1 MEPASRSDDE
11 PSRESSLERPKS
23 MSRDSES
30 ASPIQPRPKGGSGA
44 RALAFD
50 LGALLLLFAV
60 VCGPFLRHVYRSV
73 IPGGWD
79 GVPHYA
85 IADIYAHKLFPAI
98 GGWVDEYFGGMPYP
112 NFYPPVFYLIVAAL
126 TKLGL
131 STKTAFLAVQ
141 TTASAAVPLLTYLC
155 ARRLASR
162 GGESTSSAS
171 EAGGGLDTGRVAG
184 LVAGAITVGFM
195 VDHSPLYRVG
205 ITLHSTFDAGLS
217 TQLLSH
223 CVLLVFY
230 WALLAADERR
240 SAAVLAA
247 ISFALVPL
255 TNIHMVWPAAFLFL
269 PLAIVRI
276 VSARSPAERRRALII
291 HATIGLTGVLIAACW
306 TIPMVANLRY
316 VPTQALERPP
326 TGLIAFAFLRIGI
339 YVVFGGLA
347 AAARRD
353 PRALSLVGSLL
364 LLLTFSLLPS
374 SRIPVLRDL
383 ALQPMRLLV
392 AFPFLAAFLVGYLV
406 SSARDV
412 IRRPWAQLAV
422 GVACAALFFARF
434 KLGDMPKGN
443 ISQEQM
449 DRYENA
455 LGPMAGRTDGRVL
468 VEVGPDGLADPF
480 SLQALAGMRGARS
493 LTTVFREAALD
504 VMFAVPLRNSFSAKP
519 EAFGI
524 DHKITGTEL
533 AASGLP
539 ATLARLELFNIR
551 YFAVRSESVK
561 AQIQRLPD
569 LHRISPEG
577 PWELWGFDAD
587 APGYATVPEFAPVLT
602 FARFSVKPR
611 PDDSVDFVRLGE
623 EMFEAGRLQIPLALA
638 RDGRLDRNDDWDRF
652 QVALITE
659 YRYDQID
666 RAYEAIERASRDR
679 TIVLWP
685 SSDPLYARL
694 VELGKTRPTM
704 RFVEAEPPTPLM
716 LAKPRL
722 AGRLACKRIMAA
734 LDAVKEPLRAA
745 PRVSTARLDGR
756 EVEIVLD
763 RDPEKPVPIWVRQ
776 GYFPSWK
783 NDSGEPVYLAT
794 PTFQLTFAKAR
805 ATALHFRFTLVD
817 WIARL
822 LSLVGLAIAFALF
835 RWFPAIASRDEAPA
849 AAVERLAR

>member
-1 MEPASRSDDE
+1 MTERSD
-11 PSRESSLERPKS
+11 
-23 MSRDSES
+23 
-30 ASPIQPRPKGGSGA
+30 AVSPEAPRPRGSSGA

-60 VCGPFLRHVYRSV
+60 VCGPFLRHVYQSV

-85 IADIYAHKLFPAI
+85 IADIYAHKLFPAM
-98 GGWVDEYFGGMPYP
+98 GGWVDEYFAGMPYP
-112 NFYPPVFYLIVAAL
+112 NFYPPIFYMIVAGL

-131 STKTAFLAVQ
+131 STKAAFLSVQ
-141 TTASAAVPLLTYLC
+141 TLASAAVPLLTYLC

-162 GGESTSSAS
+162 GG
-171 EAGGGLDTGRVAG
+171 AGRRAQAGDEGAGLDTGRVAG

-223 CVLLVFY
+223 TVLLVFY

-240 SAAVLAA
+240 GAAVLAA
-247 ISFALVPL
+247 VAFAFVPF

-269 PLAIVRI
+269 PLAIVRV
-276 VSARSPAERRRALII
+276 VSAKSPAERRRALII
-291 HATIGLTGVLIAACW
+291 HGAIGLAGVLIAACW

-316 VPTQALERPP
+316 VPTQALDRPP
-326 TGLIAFAFLRIGI
+326 PGLIAFAFMRIGI

-364 LLLTFSLLPS
+364 LLLTFALLPS

-406 SSARDV
+406 SAARDV

-422 GVACAALFFARF
+422 GGACAVLFFARF
-434 KLGDMPKGN
+434 KLGDLPQGN
-443 ISQEQM
+443 ISQAQM
-449 DRYENA
+449 DRYENV
-455 LGPMAGRTDGRVL
+455 LGPVAGRTDGRVL

-480 SLQALAGMRGARS
+480 SLQALVGMRGARS
-493 LTTVFREAALD
+493 LTTVFRESALD

-524 DHKITGTEL
+524 DHKITGSEL
-533 AASGLP
+533 AASSLP
-539 ATLARLELFNIR
+539 SVLARLELFNIR
-551 YFAVRSESVK
+551 YFAVRSDSVK

-577 PWELWGFDAD
+577 SWELWGFDAD
-587 APGYATVPEFAPVLT
+587 APGYARVPEYAPVLT

-611 PDDSVDFVRLGE
+611 PDDGVDFVRLGE

-638 RDGRLDRNDDWDRF
+638 RDGRLDRNDDWERF

-666 RAYEAIERASRDR
+666 RAYEAIERVSRDR
-679 TIVLWP
+679 TVVLWP
-685 SSDPLYARL
+685 SVDPLYARL
-694 VELGKTRPTM
+694 VELGKSRPTL
-704 RFVEAEPPTPLM
+704 RFVEAEPTSPLL

-745 PRVSTARLDGR
+745 PVVTSARLDGR
-756 EVEIVLD
+756 EAEVVLD
-763 RDPEKPVPIWVRQ
+763 REPEKPVPIWVRQ

-794 PTFQLTFAKAR
+794 PTFQLTFARAR
-805 ATALHFRFTLVD
+805 TTQLHFRFTPVD

-822 LSLVGLAIAFALF
+822 LSLVGLVVAGALF
-835 RWFPAIASRDEAPA
+835 RWFPRDVGPESSPA
-849 AAVERLAR
+849 A

>member
-1 MEPASRSDDE
+1 MESGNDMTERTHEVSPA
-11 PSRESSLERPKS
+11 
-23 MSRDSES
+23 
-30 ASPIQPRPKGGSGA
+30 APRPNRSSGA

-60 VCGPFLRHVYRSV
+60 VCGPFLRHVYQSV

-85 IADIYAHKLFPAI
+85 IADIYAHKLFPSM
-98 GGWVDEYFGGMPYP
+98 GGWIDEYFGGMPYP
-112 NFYPPVFYLIVAAL
+112 NFYPPVFYMIVAAL
-126 TKLGL
+126 TKVGL
-131 STKTAFLAVQ
+131 STQTAFLAVQ

-155 ARRLASR
+155 ARRLAAR
-162 GGESTSSAS
+162 GGATRSAG
-171 EAGGGLDTGRVAG
+171 AGAEDGAQGGFDTGRIAG

-223 CVLLVFY
+223 CVLLCFY
-230 WALLAADERR
+230 WALLDADRR
-240 SAAVLAA
+240 RGAAVLAA
-247 ISFALVPL
+247 LSFALVPL
-255 TNIHMVWPAAFLFL
+255 TNVHMVWAAAFLYL

-276 VSARSPAERRRALII
+276 VAAAPGGERRRVLLVHGA
-291 HATIGLTGVLIAACW
+291 IGLAGVLIAACW
-306 TIPMVANLRY
+306 MFPMIANLRY

-326 TGLIAFAFLRIGI
+326 TGLVVLAFLRIGI

-347 AAARRD
+347 AAVRRD
-353 PRALSLVGSLL
+353 ARALSLVGSLL
-364 LLLTFSLLPS
+364 LLLTFALLPS

-383 ALQPMRLLV
+383 ALQPMRVLV
-392 AFPFLAAFLVGYLV
+392 PFPFLAAFLVGYLV
-406 SSARDV
+406 STAREV

-422 GVACAALFFARF
+422 GFACAALFFARF
-434 KLGDMPKGN
+434 KLGDLPQGN
-443 ISQEQM
+443 ISQQQL
-449 DRYENA
+449 DRYENV
-455 LGPMAGRTDGRVL
+455 LGSLPGRTDGRVL

-524 DHKITGTEL
+524 DHKITGSEL

-539 ATLARLELFNIR
+539 ATLARLEVFNIR
-551 YFAVRSESVK
+551 YFAVRSDSVK

-577 PWELWGFDAD
+577 AWELWGFDAD
-587 APGYATVPEFAPVLT
+587 APGYATVPDYEPVLT

-611 PDDSVDFVRLGE
+611 PNDSVDFVRLGE

-638 RDGRLDRNDDWDRF
+638 RDGRLDHSDDWDRF
-652 QVALITE
+652 RIALITE
-659 YRYDQID
+659 YRYDRID

-685 SSDPLYARL
+685 SADPLYARL
-694 VELGKTRPTM
+694 VELGRSRPTL
-704 RFVEAEPPTPLM
+704 RFVEAEPPTPLL

-734 LDAVKEPLRAA
+734 LDAAKEPLRAA
-745 PRVSTARLDGR
+745 PRVSSARLDGR
-756 EVEIVLD
+756 EAEIVLD
-763 RDPEKPVPIWVRQ
+763 RDPERPVPIWVRQ

-794 PTFQLTFAKAR
+794 PTFQLTFTRAR
-805 ATALHFRFTLVD
+805 STKLHFRFTPVD
-817 WIARL
+817 WIARA
-822 LSLVGLAIAFALF
+822 LSLLGLLVAAAIPWAFPRGGREAD
-835 RWFPAIASRDEAPA
+835 PVEAPST
-849 AAVERLAR
+849 